1 LEVVRIPCENPF
13 SSLKV
18 YLSFKDPAELA
29 IFASR
34 RLPVGLHRLPLLGFK
49 SPSTHQAAESYHC
62 KVTSLATSSFR
73 VCGPS
78 WSLSPSAALEPS
90 FQIPGVPGVS
100 PSRVLN
106 NPAPDLNAPWRI
118 VFRPFLDLG
127 PFSEFI
133 AAW

>member
-1 LEVVRIPCENPF
+1 VRNPF

-18 YLSFKDPAELA
+18 YLLFKEPVELA
-29 IFASR
+29 ILASR
-34 RLPVGLHRLPLLGFK
+34 RLPVGLLGLPLLGFE
-49 SPSTHQAAESYHC
+49 SPSTHQAAESHHR

-78 WSLSPSAALEPS
+78 WSFSPSAALEPS

-100 PSRVLN
+100 PSRVSN
-106 NPAPDLNAPWRI
+106 NPASDLNAPWRI

-133 AAW
+133 VAW